1 LELGA
6 DDYVTK
12 PFSSLELRARVRA
25 LLRRA
30 VGEAPEVAR
39 FGDVE
44 VDLSRA
50 EVRRAGKPVEITAFE
65 FKLLAAFV
73 RRRGKVLRGEQLL
86 DEVWRPD
93 SSPTD
98 RVIDNHI
105 MNLRRKIEPDP
116 QQPRFMVSLRGLGYR
131 FDG

>member
-1 LELGA
+1 M
-6 DDYVTK
+6 
-12 PFSSLELRARVRA
+12 ELRSRVRA

-30 VGEAPEVAR
+30 AGDAPEAAH

-44 VDLSRA
+44 VDFARG
-50 EVRRAGKPVEITAFE
+50 EVRRAGKPVETTPFE

-73 RRRGKVLRGEQLL
+73 RRRGRILTREQLL

-116 QQPRFMVSLRGLGYR
+116 QQPRYLVSLRGLGYR